1 MANDFLCPFCR
12 GHLTVNE
19 VVVLSIKSG
28 QQEKGLILLSPEIG
42 NYTNHT
48 HSSFKIEQ
56 GVEYVLY
63 CPICG
68 STLNTKQHHRLCRLI
83 MIGEDYKEYDVFF
96 SGMGGEY
103 CTYKV
108 RDKKVEMKGP
118 HAELYEKYLD
128 VPPEDKKY
136 L

>member
-1 MANDFLCPFCR
+1 MANDFQCPFCR

-19 VVVLSIKSG
+19 VLVLSIKSG
-28 QQEKGLILLSPEIG
+28 QRQKGLILLSPEIG

-48 HSSFKIEQ
+48 HPSFKIEK
-56 GVEYVLY
+56 GVEYALY

-68 STLNTKQHHRLCRLI
+68 ATLNTKQQSRLCRLV
-83 MIGEDYKEYDVFF
+83 MTGEDKKEYDVLF

-103 CTYKV
+103 CTYKISG
-108 RDKKVEMKGP
+108 KKIEKQGP
-118 HAELYEKYLD
+118 DAHLYEKYLD
-128 VPPEDKKY
+128 VPQEDKKY

>member
-48 HSSFKIEQ
+48 HSSFKIPQ
-56 GVEYVLY
+56 YKTTSQAMQAYYDRG
-63 CPICG
+63 
-68 STLNTKQHHRLCRLI
+68 RL
-83 MIGEDYKEYDVFF
+83 
-96 SGMGGEY
+96 
-103 CTYKV
+103 
-108 RDKKVEMKGP
+108 
-118 HAELYEKYLD
+118 
-128 VPPEDKKY
+128 
-136 L
+136 